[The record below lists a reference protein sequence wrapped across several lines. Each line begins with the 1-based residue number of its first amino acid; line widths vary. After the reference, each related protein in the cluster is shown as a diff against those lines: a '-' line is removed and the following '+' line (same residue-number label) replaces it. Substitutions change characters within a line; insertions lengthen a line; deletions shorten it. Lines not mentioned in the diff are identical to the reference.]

1 MQSKGKSYLALTM
14 GTLSMMVC
22 FMVWLCLAP
31 LVDVILN
38 NAGVQVSEFQRS
50 FLLATPILLGS
61 IMRIPMGILTDR
73 WGGKKSYIV
82 LMIFL
87 IIPVLMMPR
96 VHSYGML
103 IFTALLLGMA
113 GTSFAIGVSYVTG
126 FFAPEKQGLVLGIVG
141 VGNIGTAFSA
151 FFLPRLVKTMSLN
164 GIFYL
169 LVVLLIVFAVLML
182 FCPESKTNKEATIGK
197 SLSVAKEKDT
207 WFLALFYFLTFGMF
221 MSMSNLLPTFM
232 TKLFSQSLV
241 DAGIWAAVFAVIG
254 TLLRPVGGYL
264 SDKIRPMTLLKY
276 DFIAL
281 IVIAIVLGI
290 FLKTQGIFSTIV
302 VLIAILVG
310 MGNGIIFKMV
320 PFVSSGNTGAVT
332 GFVGAMG
339 GLGGYFP
346 PIVLGIIKQSTGGY
360 EIGIYLIAVVALIC
374 LVLLQK
380 EYISGEHKIVK

>member
-126 FFAPEKQGLVLGIVG
+126 FFEPEKQGLVLGIVG

-151 FFLPRLVKTMSLN
+151 FFLPRLVKTMNLN

-169 LVVLLIVFAVLML
+169 LVALLIIFTVLML

-241 DAGIWAAVFAVIG
+241 DAGIWAAIFAVIG

>member
-1 MQSKGKSYLALTM
+1 MESKGKSYLALTM
-14 GTLSMMVC
+14 GTLAMMVC
-22 FMVWLCLAP
+22 FMVWLCLSP
-31 LVDVILN
+31 LLDVILK
-38 NAGVQVSEFQRS
+38 NAGVQVSEFQRT

-61 IMRIPMGILTDR
+61 IMRIPMGIVSDR
-73 WGGKKSYIV
+73 WGGKKTYIA

-126 FFAPEKQGLVLGIVG
+126 FFPPEKQGLVLGIVA
-141 VGNIGTAFSA
+141 VGNIGTAFSV
-151 FFLPRLVKTMSLN
+151 FFLPRLIKVMSLN

-169 LVVLLIVFAVLML
+169 LVALLVLFTLLML
-182 FCPESKTNKEATIGK
+182 ICPESKPNKDSTLGK

-207 WFLALFYFLTFGMF
+207 WFLALFYFLTFGLF
-221 MSMSNLLPTFM
+221 MSWSNLLPTFM
-232 TKLFSQSLV
+232 SGLYSQSLV

-254 TLLRPVGGYL
+254 TLLRPVGGYI
-264 SDKIRPMTLLKY
+264 SDKVRPMTLLKY
-276 DFIAL
+276 DFIGL
-281 IVIAIVLGI
+281 IVVAIVLGI
-290 FLKTQGIFSTIV
+290 FLQSQGVFSTMIV
-302 VLIAILVG
+302 LMGILVG
-310 MGNGIIFKMV
+310 VGNGIIFKMV

-360 EIGIYLIAVVALIC
+360 SIGLYLIAVVAIIC

-380 EYISGEHKIVK
+380 EYITGAHKIVK